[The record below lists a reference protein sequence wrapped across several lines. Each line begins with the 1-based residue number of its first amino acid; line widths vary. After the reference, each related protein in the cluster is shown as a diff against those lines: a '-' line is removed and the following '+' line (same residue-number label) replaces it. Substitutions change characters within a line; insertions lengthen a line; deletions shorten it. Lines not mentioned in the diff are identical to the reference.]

1 MPDKIKRKALEE
13 QERKRQPEKL
23 AELAKAFKTQIPER
37 KIEWVDPPLHDP
49 NRKPEMIPL
58 PNYTGVKAKMVPL
71 PDDPNEPIR
80 MQKMPYLIDTK
91 PKEDAQTGG
100 MTKKLFPVSRYEA
113 MEQKA
118 REYAEPALFDAVS
131 PFGKGLAKIIAIYG
145 QKPDEAGQLFKFMQ
159 TSEKDP
165 ESPYY
170 RPYARPTNKGA
181 MDELL
186 KLGID
191 TSNLD
196 EKWFND
202 NAWLKKYARLGS
214 TGMPKVPTSNT
225 SREETAAYYY
235 VKLAD
240 SEGRTRKAETELS
253 GLRREIGYWAGRQD
267 RNYSDEEIISRID
280 WNKYPTLTMLREGQQ
295 KGRPVP
301 LNRAVD
307 FDSDTVFGMLW
318 SARNGKTSGS
328 STIDAARYV
337 LGEGKQF
344 APDEFVRA
352 KRDLQSFAY
361 NPYALGSTVDEAAE
375 YFKVDSFDQKWLND
389 NKGILKSGN
398 EMAMRAYSQVYGA
411 EQVTKAAEDEN
422 QKLSE
427 RIDAR
432 LNRAV
437 SAGGNIN
444 ANALLKDALFGLD
457 TLQSMDE
464 GLFSGDLAKL
474 TRPVNYRWQDVAS
487 NVSGQVQVINARQN
501 APHNPAE
508 LDIAARSEEEK
519 VIQGQGTL
527 IQKDAVPKS
536 YTSFQEKVPG
546 LWAAGLT
553 KNPLSAGW
561 YAPAGGE
568 QSSFGPDQ
576 VKTQSIADARKA
588 GDFLGAAAQGYDALT
603 GSGGDLSKLSTN
615 EGAVRMAIDLALDS
629 AKAFSVEQ
637 TAIPVLRAAA
647 ARFDDAVNSILGIDP
662 DAAKQ
667 ILPQVLF
674 TTTVQGD
681 IKNQASGTVGLVS
694 AILRLGESALKTVTD
709 HVLGEKPTLQTA
721 QTMFHILKLR
731 DMEKGTQSEA
741 FQEAEAALR
750 KAAGDTL
757 QSAAAQTGHEELDD
771 LTSITNQSSHNLDAV
786 LNRWG
791 FQGVNYIGNLLK
803 AGRGDLAAAITA
815 MPTYAKSA
823 IVAETNMRTF
833 GLNDAAIAAQEN
845 ALAVDMKSPI
855 VVLSAKQIAK
865 QQAVEARKAELTA
878 GGGLLV
884 QSILVQKVNEAGK
897 TVNQSKLA
905 LNQALRNEHAG
916 GDALTKAQALFHKN
930 MADTAAADTVVAAID
945 NLQKATDVRVKAQ
958 KELKSGQLTLH
969 NAQQKLADTQ
979 KQATA
984 RVDEQAKQD
993 VDDMRLKLQEAR
1005 TKLVGKALS
1014 GEQGELLLW
1023 GTQTENYSNK
1033 LDLLANVN
1041 DSRQSMGKTK
1051 EMTTFYDKNYVTDH
1065 FNSLSPK
1072 DQKTWLDLI
1081 EKYRAGLITE
1091 DELKTLNDLKPESM
1105 LDFPMPE
1112 KKGPF
1117 FFHGDDDGSGK
1128 NDAQA
1133 GEQPDKDNS
1142 GIQGK
1147 AAVDALYGIGPNGNS
1162 VAYMNQQEQYNAK
1175 IQAATTVPEIDALIE
1190 ELQNAD
1196 PFLVKW
1202 MNGNKWAMPRLMEP
1216 SHHWSSDLLSSA
1228 KEKKSQIMEANRK
1241 LYDNPYVELDENAI
1255 TGMDDLLSRRDD
1267 AVERLYS
1274 VYKEQFDPSV
1284 PEVNIRDVFTQ
1295 KIEPLLMAGDL
1306 DALDQIL
1313 GPQYKGF
1320 KDEARSTLE
1329 GLYQGMDSNWFQH
1342 DILANALDKER
1353 QSKRLGFEKTKSE
1366 KIMDE
1371 LLEYK
1376 CSGGVKIPSFMST
1389 SGIDSDAAGIENQ
1402 TPEQMVGI
1410 LLQNISDEMQQ
1421 KVSGLIATEPPP
1433 GTKEHEEWKYQLDV
1447 AKYELGQAQAQI
1459 LMNQNGFWE
1468 KSAEGARLK
1477 GNPVEDGAWLVETLR
1492 KYNVDEKTIE
1502 YLRCFGLPHD
1512 DYLRAKNSKSYI
1524 EAERETKYFNALIR
1538 AGVPLD
1544 IIQNIPTIGGMMTLN
1559 EYSPFAL
1566 SHVMTPSEKGVWN
1579 WYLANNDQKGANAF
1593 FELIRESLYKRD
1605 AEVRQVA
1612 REGVNSKLGTLE
1624 SIPGKPIASLKA
1636 TLGTFI
1642 NWMQGKETS
1651 GYNPDYAMLRD
1662 YEYYRDDVRE
1672 MLPENMRFMFD
1683 IGLDL
1688 ADMAAAYAMTGGSAG
1703 MDLLLANNDAAST
1716 IKETLENGGTI
1727 NEAVDKGVTTMA
1739 IQVASQC
1746 LKIGTK
1752 AGNAFLSP
1760 DEFKGVASD
1769 FLRNAFGDVVEN
1781 MPAEIYLKSKERYDE
1796 LFVGYYKTKFDK
1808 NLSTMKREDAERIA
1822 IIDAQQQAQ
1831 KDAIVFGL
1839 QNLFSTVVT
1848 GVAQRQIDLRVKKSG
1863 K

>member
-23 AELAKAFKTQIPER
+23 AELAKAIKTQIPER

-100 MTKKLFPVSRYEA
+100 MIKKPSAVSRYEA

-131 PFGKGLAKIIAIYG
+131 PFGKGLAKIIAISG

-170 RPYARPTNKGA
+170 RPYARPTNKVA

-202 NAWLKKYARLGS
+202 NAWLMQYARLGS
-214 TGMPKVPTSNT
+214 TGMPKVPTSNS

-235 VKLAD
+235 VRLAD
-240 SEGRTRKAETELS
+240 SEGRTLKAETELS

-267 RNYSDEEIISRID
+267 RNYSDEEIISRIG

-301 LNRAVD
+301 LNRAID
-307 FDSDTVFGMLW
+307 FDSDTVYGMLW

-398 EMAMRAYSQVYGA
+398 ETAMKAYSQVYGA
-411 EQVTKAAEDEN
+411 EQVTKAAEDETR
-422 QKLSE
+422 KLSE

-464 GLFSGDLAKL
+464 GLVSGNLAKL

-508 LDIAARSEEEK
+508 LDIAARNEEEK

-536 YTSFQEKVPG
+536 YTSLQEKMPG

-568 QSSFGPDQ
+568 QSGFGPDQ
-576 VKTQSIADARKA
+576 AQTQAIADARKA
-588 GDFLGAAAQGYDALT
+588 GNFLGAAAQGYDALT
-603 GSGGDLSKLSTN
+603 GFGGDISKLSTN

-629 AKAFSVEQ
+629 AKAFSVEH

-662 DAAKQ
+662 DAVAK
-667 ILPQVLF
+667 ILPQILF
-674 TTTVQGD
+674 TTTVQED
-681 IKNQASGTVGLVS
+681 IKNQASGTAGLVS
-694 AILRLGESALKTVTD
+694 AILRLGEGALKTVTD
-709 HVLGEKPTLQTA
+709 HVLGQAPTLQTV
-721 QTMFHILKLR
+721 QNMFHILRLR
-731 DMEKGTQSEA
+731 DMEKGTKSEA
-741 FQEAEAALR
+741 SQAAEAAL
-750 KAAGDTL
+750 KKTAGKTL
-757 QSAAAQTGHEELDD
+757 QTAAAQTGHEELDD
-771 LTSITNQSSHNLDAV
+771 LTGIANQSSHNLDAI

-791 FQGVNYIGNLLK
+791 MQGVNYIGNLLK

-865 QQAVEARKAELTA
+865 QQAVEARKAELTEVGA
-878 GGGLLV
+878 PNV

-897 TVNQSKLA
+897 TVNHSKLA
-905 LNQALRNEHAG
+905 LNQAVRNEQTG
-916 GDALTKAQALFHKN
+916 RDALTKAQALFHKN

-945 NLQKATDVRVKAQ
+945 NLQKATDARVKAQ
-958 KELKSGQLTLH
+958 EELKSGQLTLH
-969 NAQQKLADTQ
+969 NAQQKLTDTQ

-984 RVDEQAKQD
+984 RLDEQAKQD

-1005 TKLVGKALS
+1005 AKLMGKAGGHA
-1014 GEQGELLLW
+1014 GEQGDVLLGQIHPENVSNEGVPLAQRDGNSIIKKNTQDLGLDTATQQKIAEEYLNAPLLSKESLLRSNAEEKDGSSSSNLLQVTVPGNTQLYGLRKNKAGTLLGKENKPARAMVAAVAATDVGYDNGYRGSQVPGESLSSSGGVNSGPEHGKDGDVEVYW
-1023 GTQTENYSNK
+1023 KDNQPAPVSTPFSTQTPSSTPNPTPTPAPTLTPYIPKYVTNIGGKSGYALNANAYPSVNESSLMPLGYGKQCVSDMGFYGFIYAGYYLNNSKKDGLVDCVGMNRLPGITWFSYDMYEK
-1033 LDLLANVN
+1033 LKSEKKMSTYTGPLYDNA
-1041 DSRQSMGKTK
+1041 SRKGRMTAEMEEKKFDGMQLFSEKVRTLEDGTK
-1051 EMTTFYDKNYVTDH
+1051 EMYKNHVVTYYKEITMEFPVGKDLSKFKGCKQTEVRIVYSPDKKQDVQLVTFYDVVVHISGKSDGYTDSDG
-1065 FNSLSPK
+1065 NVYTGK
-1072 DQKTWLDLI
+1072 KV
-1081 EKYRAGLITE
+1081 
-1091 DELKTLNDLKPESM
+1091 DELN
-1105 LDFPMPE
+1105 
-1112 KKGPF
+1112 
-1117 FFHGDDDGSGK
+1117 
-1128 NDAQA
+1128 
-1133 GEQPDKDNS
+1133 
-1142 GIQGK
+1142 
-1147 AAVDALYGIGPNGNS
+1147 
-1162 VAYMNQQEQYNAK
+1162 
-1175 IQAATTVPEIDALIE
+1175 
-1190 ELQNAD
+1190 
-1196 PFLVKW
+1196 
-1202 MNGNKWAMPRLMEP
+1202 R
-1216 SHHWSSDLLSSA
+1216 
-1228 KEKKSQIMEANRK
+1228 KEKKEI
-1241 LYDNPYVELDENAI
+1241 LIDPYQP
-1255 TGMDDLLSRRDD
+1255 GK
-1267 AVERLYS
+1267 YQ
-1274 VYKEQFDPSV
+1274 YWC
-1284 PEVNIRDVFTQ
+1284 
-1295 KIEPLLMAGDL
+1295 
-1306 DALDQIL
+1306 ALDYIDYGDQVI
-1313 GPQYKGF
+1313 P
-1320 KDEARSTLE
+1320 E
-1329 GLYQGMDSNWFQH
+1329 SN
-1342 DILANALDKER
+1342 K
-1353 QSKRLGFEKTKSE
+1353 
-1366 KIMDE
+1366 
-1371 LLEYK
+1371 
-1376 CSGGVKIPSFMST
+1376 
-1389 SGIDSDAAGIENQ
+1389 
-1402 TPEQMVGI
+1402 
-1410 LLQNISDEMQQ
+1410 
-1421 KVSGLIATEPPP
+1421 
-1433 GTKEHEEWKYQLDV
+1433 
-1447 AKYELGQAQAQI
+1447 
-1459 LMNQNGFWE
+1459 
-1468 KSAEGARLK
+1468 
-1477 GNPVEDGAWLVETLR
+1477 
-1492 KYNVDEKTIE
+1492 
-1502 YLRCFGLPHD
+1502 
-1512 DYLRAKNSKSYI
+1512 
-1524 EAERETKYFNALIR
+1524 
-1538 AGVPLD
+1538 
-1544 IIQNIPTIGGMMTLN
+1544 
-1559 EYSPFAL
+1559 
-1566 SHVMTPSEKGVWN
+1566 
-1579 WYLANNDQKGANAF
+1579 
-1593 FELIRESLYKRD
+1593 
-1605 AEVRQVA
+1605 
-1612 REGVNSKLGTLE
+1612 
-1624 SIPGKPIASLKA
+1624 
-1636 TLGTFI
+1636 
-1642 NWMQGKETS
+1642 
-1651 GYNPDYAMLRD
+1651 
-1662 YEYYRDDVRE
+1662 
-1672 MLPENMRFMFD
+1672 
-1683 IGLDL
+1683 
-1688 ADMAAAYAMTGGSAG
+1688 
-1703 MDLLLANNDAAST
+1703 
-1716 IKETLENGGTI
+1716 
-1727 NEAVDKGVTTMA
+1727 
-1739 IQVASQC
+1739 
-1746 LKIGTK
+1746 
-1752 AGNAFLSP
+1752 
-1760 DEFKGVASD
+1760 
-1769 FLRNAFGDVVEN
+1769 
-1781 MPAEIYLKSKERYDE
+1781 
-1796 LFVGYYKTKFDK
+1796 
-1808 NLSTMKREDAERIA
+1808 
-1822 IIDAQQQAQ
+1822 
-1831 KDAIVFGL
+1831 
-1839 QNLFSTVVT
+1839 
-1848 GVAQRQIDLRVKKSG
+1848 
-1863 K
+1863 